1 MVNDVVLRNIVCF
14 DIGRERDPYWRGQ
27 DGAETRYVLREVLD
41 GERSGH

>member
-14 DIGRERDPYWRGQ
+14 DICKERIYLRGQ
-27 DGAETRYVLREVLD
+27 DGVETRYVPKEVLD